1 MRWED
6 DEKEERERL
15 TAAQSSRCFG
25 RCPRWLKRCWEE
37 EKTAVFFPSVHSE
50 SFLHVVQRMNAAFY
64 FVVVV
69 VVVVSAVPLLTRT
82 RSWRQDSLMRE
93 KGNRLSSSACPTP
106 SSSCSLFG
114 GAQPN
119 SVKNSSGKAVRQ
131 CATTTLLH
139 CSCTVST
146 VSLKLLLLL
155 LLYNIYCT
163 AAVLYNV
170 ATLKRPPCPSSP
182 SPPPPPLSLSLS
194 SIQKQI

>member
-1 MRWED
+1 MV
-6 DEKEERERL
+6 EEV
-15 TAAQSSRCFG
+15 
-25 RCPRWLKRCWEE
+25 LKEE

-50 SFLHVVQRMNAAFY
+50 SFLHVVQRMNAAFYFFY

-106 SSSCSLFG
+106 SSCSLFG

-119 SVKNSSGKAVRQ
+119 SVKNSSGKAVKQ

-139 CSCTVST
+139 CS
-146 VSLKLLLLL
+146 
-155 LLYNIYCT
+155 
-163 AAVLYNV
+163 
-170 ATLKRPPCPSSP
+170 
-182 SPPPPPLSLSLS
+182 
-194 SIQKQI
+194 